1 MTKKAYASKTPA
13 ILAKEVIGNVLEFKD
28 WAENSFEN
36 GEIILIELLISN
48 FP

>member
-28 WAENSFEN
+28 
-36 GEIILIELLISN
+36 
-48 FP
+48 

>member
-1 MTKKAYASKTPA
+1 MTKKAWASKTPA

-28 WAENSFEN
+28 WIDNSFEN
-36 GEIILIELLISN
+36 GEMILIELLISN